1 MAKEAFRWR
10 ILKLQPK
17 LKGRS
22 SMKTKKEIKLQV
34 DSIQKS
40 DKEHIKALEAENAW
54 LKYEITFYDDF
65 MKEMCEIAKPNRVV
79 N

>member
-22 SMKTKKEIKLQV
+22 PMKTKKEIKLQV

-40 DKEHIKALEAENAW
+40 VKERIKALEAENAW